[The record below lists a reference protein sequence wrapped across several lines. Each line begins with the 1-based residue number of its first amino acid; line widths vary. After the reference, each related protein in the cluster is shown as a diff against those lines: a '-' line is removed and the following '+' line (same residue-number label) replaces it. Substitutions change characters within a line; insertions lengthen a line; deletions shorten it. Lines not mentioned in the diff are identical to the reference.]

1 MKTRRFTRK
10 FHALV
15 ITLAMVISQLVAVVP
30 SMAADALLPIA
41 QYVTKTGSVKCG
53 ADGNSAIYTG
63 SVKMNV
69 PMTEVMKSHE
79 ADMANAAAN
88 GWYPHGRE
96 GKNKIAYIEYNVTF
110 PEAVNIGSIK
120 VANTSSFINGNKI
133 LKTANGKT
141 VNFKLYL
148 NDVNW
153 QGIYNAYN
161 SDKANPDAH
170 TVNIEI
176 PYSFT
181 ASSKADAA
189 KFEGENIT
197 GKGDFAFYP
206 SGTAATFGFG
216 LRTYNS
222 DVAQLKFAENLQG
235 CFSQDMTVIGDLEGD
250 ILIGNETEHDK
261 VFESKKDAVHDFTGA
276 LKVKPIKEQMKKIE
290 QMYND
295 PNGEK
300 IKLSGMDT
308 SFTASL
314 ELPDGMTFGTTA
326 PKAKLEGANGK
337 FEITETK
344 LEGRKVTV
352 TLKLKDAAN
361 FKTYKELADAINSV
375 DDTLKVTV
383 PGAKFT
389 AAAMPDTNYTVNGT
403 VGGSF
408 KAKATQVDSG
418 KEINFN
424 FKWNG
429 KQTADGS
436 DAIAPN
442 DLSKITFTL
451 KYNKPNTPVNP
462 TNPTN
467 PTTPGK
473 TTKVVKTVKTGDT
486 TNLLFYL
493 LMAGGSIAG
502 IAGAASY
509 RRRES
514 R

>member
-1 MKTRRFTRK
+1 
-10 FHALV
+10 
-15 ITLAMVISQLVAVVP
+15 
-30 SMAADALLPIA
+30 
-41 QYVTKTGSVKCG
+41 
-53 ADGNSAIYTG
+53 
-63 SVKMNV
+63 
-69 PMTEVMKSHE
+69 
-79 ADMANAAAN
+79 
-88 GWYPHGRE
+88 
-96 GKNKIAYIEYNVTF
+96 
-110 PEAVNIGSIK
+110 
-120 VANTSSFINGNKI
+120 
-133 LKTANGKT
+133 
-141 VNFKLYL
+141 
-148 NDVNW
+148 
-153 QGIYNAYN
+153 
-161 SDKANPDAH
+161 
-170 TVNIEI
+170 
-176 PYSFT
+176 
-181 ASSKADAA
+181 
-189 KFEGENIT
+189 
-197 GKGDFAFYP
+197 
-206 SGTAATFGFG
+206 
-216 LRTYNS
+216 
-222 DVAQLKFAENLQG
+222 
-235 CFSQDMTVIGDLEGD
+235 MTVIGDLEGD

-389 AAAMPDTNYTVNGT
+389 AAATPDTNYTVNGT